1 MTELETLESSLN
13 ALLSRYSSLQA
24 DYQALQEENERQRQE
39 IMRTHSDFVTLTAQ
53 YNALRVAKSL
63 SETPEQQEAA
73 KRRLSNIIAQVD
85 RALEILKQ

>member
-24 DYQALQEENERQRQE
+24 DYQALQEENERQRNE
-39 IMRTHSDFVTLTAQ
+39 ILRTHSELVALQEQ
-53 YNALRVAKSL
+53 YKSLRIAKSL
-63 SETPEQQEAA
+63 SGNPEQQEVA
-73 KRRLSNIIAQVD
+73 KRQLTNIIAQVD